1 MGTMSRSHGNPAGA
15 HPRDAQELGRLLRQR
30 NEHPESLPEIDRE
43 ISERFT
49 ETLAVMVVDMI
60 GFSRLTQRH
69 GIIHFLAM
77 IERMHDLVLPVI
89 EDPRYRG
96 RLVKTEAD
104 NVFAAFDDVAGAVAA
119 AQEAHRRLAAANRLL
134 PADWDLHISIGIGHG
149 ELLVVGDDE
158 MYGHELNLASKL
170 GEDVGCA
177 ESVLLTEAAYAQLA
191 GARVECAVE
200 RRAADL
206 SGLSF
211 SYFCL
216 VDG

>member
-1 MGTMSRSHGNPAGA
+1 MVNMSRSQRSPASA
-15 HPRDAQELGRLLRQR
+15 EPRDAHELERLLRQR
-30 NEHPESLPEIDRE
+30 NEHPESLREIDRE
-43 ISERFT
+43 ICDRFT
-49 ETLAVMVVDMI
+49 ETVAVMVVDMI

-89 EDPRYRG
+89 GDPRFRG

-104 NVFAAFDDVAGAVAA
+104 NVFATFADVAGAVAA
-119 AQEAHRRLAAANRLL
+119 AQEAHRRLEAANRLL
-134 PADWDLHISIGIGHG
+134 PADWDLHVSIGIGYG
-149 ELLVVGDDE
+149 EMLIVGDDE
-158 MYGHELNLASKL
+158 MYGHELNVASKL

-177 ESVLLTEAAYAQLA
+177 ESVLLSEAAYAQLA
-191 GARVECAVE
+191 SARVECPVE

-216 VDG
+216 VDR